1 MNLCE
6 FWPKYCNA
14 ENVGAESVVQIT
26 LKPGPSQNSN
36 NVIIKYFNIAKIK
49 LKFVR
54 MKKLKNYSKTVFDS
68 SKKRLDAVNA
78 TQKSSVPNKIR
89 CLKKSRKISK
99 KFPFFAVLA
108 KTGILEGLS

>member
-54 MKKLKNYSKTVFDS
+54 MKIEKLFKNS
-68 SKKRLDAVNA
+68 
-78 TQKSSVPNKIR
+78 I
-89 CLKKSRKISK
+89 
-99 KFPFFAVLA
+99 
-108 KTGILEGLS
+108 